1 MPEALLTVD
10 ALRAGYGDMIAVWD
24 MSLQA
29 KPGRV
34 TALVGRN
41 GAGKSTFLNAVAGL
55 LPIRA
60 GTIKLSGKDVTR
72 LPAHQRASHG
82 LALVPEG
89 KRIFRAMTVRENLT
103 IGQFSARHK
112 GSEDQ
117 AIMAEMFDRFPALGD
132 RPDALA
138 GSLSGGQQQMLS
150 IAQALSSRPSVL
162 CLDEPSSGLAPVIV
176 DEVFEIVRNL
186 RAEGY
191 AIVLVEQ
198 QVEAVLDGLAD
209 DIVIIDQ
216 GRQVLADEASNVTVD
231 QIIQATLHGVN
242 RRP

>member
-1 MPEALLTVD
+1 MSEALMTVD
-10 ALRAGYGDMIAVWD
+10 GLRAGYGDMIAVWD

-55 LPIRA
+55 LPVRA
-60 GTIKLSGKDVTR
+60 GSITLSGTDVTR
-72 LPAHQRASHG
+72 LPAHERVSHG

-89 KRIFRAMTVRENLT
+89 KRIFRAMTVRANLT
-103 IGQFSARHK
+103 LGQFSGRSK
-112 GSEDQ
+112 GTESQ
-117 AIMAEMFDRFPALGD
+117 AIMAEMFDRFPALGQ

-138 GSLSGGQQQMLS
+138 GSLSGGQQQMLT
-150 IAQALSSRPSVL
+150 IAQALTSRPSVL
-162 CLDEPSSGLAPVIV
+162 CLDEPSSGLAPIVV
-176 DEVFEIVRNL
+176 DEVFEIVRDL

-198 QVEAVLDGLAD
+198 QVEAVLNGIAD

-216 GRQVLADEASNVTVD
+216 GRKVLADEAANVSLEE
-231 QIIQATLHGVN
+231 IIQATLHGAT
-242 RRP
+242 